1 MLLLNINM
9 FFHNNHRSSQ
19 DMTRWWVTPGEDPKR
34 CNPVCYIHIH
44 QRITLIDL
52 VCILRAHPDITP
64 RLISQTRLYR
74 LPQTNF
80 TAARVSY

>member
-1 MLLLNINM
+1 MLLLSINM

-52 VCILRAHPDITP
+52 VCILRAHPDIHAPPHFANTG
-64 RLISQTRLYR
+64 LQ
-74 LPQTNF
+74 
-80 TAARVSY
+80 AATD